1 MLARK
6 KEKQLQFQ
14 TLQFKVKEI
23 EAEKLFTRR
32 LKDKSFQ
39 NP

>member
-23 EAEKLFTRR
+23 EA
-32 LKDKSFQ
+32 
-39 NP
+39 